1 MPNNSDNTHSRLDDA
16 QLERLHLYAAKL
28 AELVGHNKVY
38 RCFCRRD
45 VLEEKQYAQ
54 LQAGKLA
61 RYDRTCGILAK
72 EKIQRKIDA
81 KLPYIWRLVINDQQ
95 IFEVRDRSRG
105 KVLIEMCN
113 FTDFPLTNYD
123 GSFTPVFMS
132 FIDDWLVFNT
142 PIICV
147 RESLADTAFRVA
159 LYDAFM
165 LKIPAF
171 SQISDK

>member
-1 MPNNSDNTHSRLDDA
+1 MGSIVFIYVCL
-16 QLERLHLYAAKL
+16 LKL
-28 AELVGHNKVY
+28 IIAGSCIFPSGKQGPKVNEHGTLLFY
-38 RCFCRRD
+38 
-45 VLEEKQYAQ
+45 
-54 LQAGKLA
+54 
-61 RYDRTCGILAK
+61 K

-95 IFEVRDRSRG
+95 IFEVCDRSRG

-113 FTDFPLTNYD
+113 FTDFPLTDYD

-147 RESLADTAFRVA
+147 QESLADTAFRVS

-165 LKIPAF
+165 LKMPAF
-171 SQISDK
+171 SQVSDK